1 MSPMGRV
8 MRYSGIA
15 PEGSVLDV
23 PNPVLGFLYYIAHII
38 YPRLQAIPFPML
50 DPLACT
56 ASTLVGLFSM
66 WLGYQLLFVLQDVC
80 IVCLSSYVVNAILLF
95 NMFAIMGLNKKAV
108 RLKEH

>member
-1 MSPMGRV
+1 MGRV

-38 YPRLQAIPFPML
+38 YPWPQGISFPML

-108 RLKEH
+108 RLKKH